1 MQVTITI
8 DNSFSQITGLDA
20 TKFNALRKL
29 LSYDMDSSA
38 KFFSGNSFNTVRYLI
53 DNKGNFPTG
62 LLTTVEEHLLTTKI
76 VYFFVD
82 KRSKPLKSLKTV
94 KSTLAFKPYPA
105 QELAVTKAIQAGRGT
120 ISMPTGT
127 GKSLVIALLA
137 QSLGLAT
144 LVVVPNLEIKKQLLE
159 SLNALLPG
167 ADITV
172 ENIDS
177 SALQM
182 TKKKFDVLIIDEA
195 HHVAAKTY
203 QKLNKGQWAGIYY
216 RFFMT
221 ATPFRNND
229 EETLLFKAIAG
240 DVLYRLTYKEAIA
253 KGYIVPVEAYFI
265 DIPKVKT
272 DAFTWQQVYSELV
285 VNNEA
290 RNNAIALLLLRLN
303 KEGKST
309 LCLVKEIKHGTIL
322 SEMTNIPFA
331 NGQDEDTR
339 VDIARFNKGAIK
351 ALIGTSGILGEGV
364 DTKPCEFVIIAG
376 LGKAKSA
383 FMQQVGRAVR
393 TYPGKE
399 SAKVILI
406 RDKSHKFTKN
416 HFNEQVKILLEEYGV
431 EALEINL

>member
-1 MQVTITI
+1 MQITITI
-8 DNSFSQITGLDA
+8 DNSFSQIVGLPPV
-20 TKFNALRKL
+20 TFNALRKL
-29 LSYDMDSSA
+29 LSYDMDPNA
-38 KFFSGNSFNTVRYLI
+38 KFFSGNSFSTIRYLI

-62 LLTTVEEHLLTTKI
+62 LLNTIEAYLAEAKI
-76 VYFFVD
+76 VYFFKDIRV
-82 KRSKPLKSLKTV
+82 RPITSIG
-94 KSTLAFKPYPA
+94 TLTLPKGVTPYPA
-105 QELAVTKAIQAGRGT
+105 QIEAYQAAVKHHRGT
-120 ISMPTGT
+120 VTMPTGT
-127 GKSLVIALLA
+127 GKSLVIALIA
-137 QSLGLAT
+137 QGLGIPALI
-144 LVVVPNLEIKKQLLE
+144 VVPNLEIKKQLQE
-159 SLNALLPG
+159 SLKAILPE

-177 SALQM
+177 SYLQT
-182 TKKKFDVLIIDEA
+182 TKKKFDLLIIDES
-195 HHVAAKTY
+195 HHVAARTY
-203 QKLNKGQWAGIYY
+203 QNLNKNQWKGIYY
-216 RFFMT
+216 RFFLT

-240 DVLYRLTYKEAIA
+240 EVIYRLTYKEAIA
-253 KGYIVPVEAYFI
+253 KGYIVPVEAYYLEML
-265 DIPKVKT
+265 KSKT
-272 DAFTWQQVYSELV
+272 DAFTWQEVYSELV
-285 VNNEA
+285 VNNEE
-290 RNNAIALLLLRLN
+290 RNEAIALLLLRLH

-322 SEMTNIPFA
+322 SQMTNIPFA

-339 VDIARFNKGAIK
+339 ADITKFNKGQIK

-383 FMQQVGRAVR
+383 FMQQVGRSVR

-406 RDKSHKFTKN
+406 KDKSHKFTKN
-416 HFNEQVKILLEEYGV
+416 HFNEQCKILLEEYGI

>member
-1 MQVTITI
+1 MIDITI
-8 DNSFSQITGLDA
+8 DNSFSQITGLDIP
-20 TKFNALRKL
+20 TFNRLRKL

-38 KFFSGNSFNTVRYLI
+38 KYFSANSFSTMRYLI

-62 LLTTVEEHLLTTKI
+62 LLTTIEDFLTADKV
-76 VYFFVD
+76 VYFAKD
-82 KRSKPLKSLKTV
+82 LRKKPAVVPANTDPMPLT
-94 KSTLAFKPYPA
+94 PYSSQSFA
-105 QELAVTKAIQAGRGT
+105 CLRAIRANRGT

-127 GKSLVIALLA
+127 GKSLVIALIAKQLN
-137 QSLGLAT
+137 LAT
-144 LVVVPNLEIKKQLLE
+144 LIVVPNLEIKKQLQE
-159 SLNALLPG
+159 SLSALLPS
-167 ADITV
+167 ADITI

-177 SALQM
+177 SALQT
-182 TKKKFDVLIIDEA
+182 TKKKFDVLMIDEA

-203 QKLNKGQWAGIYY
+203 QKLNKGQWNGIYY
-216 RFFMT
+216 RFFLT
-221 ATPFRNND
+221 ATPFRNNN
-229 EETLLFKAIAG
+229 EEELLLKSIAG
-240 DVLYRLTYKEAIA
+240 EVVYRLTYRDAIA
-253 KGYIVPVEAYFI
+253 KGYIVPVEAYYLEM
-265 DIPKVKT
+265 PKVKT
-272 DAFTWQQVYSELV
+272 DAHTWAEVYSELV
-285 VNNEA
+285 VNNQA
-290 RNNAIALLLLRLN
+290 RNEAIALLLLRLN

-339 VDIARFNKGAIK
+339 VEITRFNKGKIK
-351 ALIGTSGILGEGV
+351 SLIGTSGILGEGV

-406 RDKSHKFTKN
+406 KDSSHKFTKA
-416 HFNEQVKILLEEYGV
+416 HFKSQCDVLLDEYKVIVDKIEL
-431 EALEINL
+431 

>member
-1 MQVTITI
+1 MINITI
-8 DNSFSQITGLDA
+8 DNSFSQIVGLDTA
-20 TKFNALRKL
+20 NFNQLRKL

-38 KFFSGNSFNTVRYLI
+38 KYFSSNNFNTIRYLI
-53 DNKGNFPTG
+53 DNKGSFPTG
-62 LLTTVEEHLLTTKI
+62 LLSTVEDWLATSKIIYFAKDLRTKPA
-76 VYFFVD
+76 VVPANVD
-82 KRSKPLKSLKTV
+82 PMPFT
-94 KSTLAFKPYPA
+94 PYSA
-105 QELAVTKAIQAGRGT
+105 QSFACLRAIRASRGT

-127 GKSLVIALLA
+127 GKSLVIALIAKQLN
-137 QSLGLAT
+137 LAT
-144 LVVVPNLEIKKQLLE
+144 LIVVPNLEIKKQLQS
-159 SLNALLPG
+159 SLDELLPS

-177 SALQM
+177 SALQT
-182 TKKKFDVLIIDEA
+182 TKKKFDVLMIDEA
-195 HHVAAKTY
+195 HHTAAKTY

-216 RFFMT
+216 RFFLT
-221 ATPFRNND
+221 ATPFRNNT
-229 EETLLFKAIAG
+229 EEELLFKAIAG
-240 DVLYRLTYKEAIA
+240 DIVYSLTYKEAIA
-253 KGYIVPVEAYFI
+253 KGYIVPVEAYYI
-265 DIPKVKT
+265 EMPKTKT
-272 DAFTWQQVYSELV
+272 EAHTWQQVYSELV

-290 RNNAIALLLLRLN
+290 RNEAIALLLLRLN

-309 LCLVKEIKHGTIL
+309 LCLVKEIKHGNTL

-339 VDIARFNKGAIK
+339 VEISRFNSGKIK

-393 TYPGKE
+393 TYAGKD

-406 RDKSHKFTKN
+406 KDSSHKFTKA
-416 HFNEQVKILLEEYGV
+416 HFKSQCDILLDEYAV
-431 EALEINL
+431 VVAKIEL